1 MKQNEE
7 VLVQHILETSG
18 RIYGALN
25 PAMRIE
31 LLSSDI
37 TVAQL
42 RVLLILLT
50 DGPSRMSSI
59 ASVLDVALPTATG
72 IVDNLVRKELVVR
85 EADPHDRRLVIC
97 KLSTAGQELISG
109 LWRSGEFQ
117 MERLLNGLTLEQL
130 EKAAE
135 VAEMLLDNVSR
146 NTGKTTGGEAE

>member
-18 RIYGALN
+18 KIYGALN
-25 PAMRIE
+25 PTIRLD

-42 RVLLILLT
+42 RVLLVLLT
-50 DGPSRMSSI
+50 DGPSRMSAI
-59 ASVLDVALPTATG
+59 ASVLDVALSTATG
-72 IVDNLVRKELVVR
+72 IVDNLVKKELVVR
-85 EADPHDRRLVIC
+85 ETDPNDRRLVIC
-97 KLSTAGQELISG
+97 RLSPAGQELIGG

-130 EKAAE
+130 KKAAE
-135 VAEMLLDNVSR
+135 VAKILLENVSR
-146 NTGKTTGGEAE
+146 NAGIAAGGEVE